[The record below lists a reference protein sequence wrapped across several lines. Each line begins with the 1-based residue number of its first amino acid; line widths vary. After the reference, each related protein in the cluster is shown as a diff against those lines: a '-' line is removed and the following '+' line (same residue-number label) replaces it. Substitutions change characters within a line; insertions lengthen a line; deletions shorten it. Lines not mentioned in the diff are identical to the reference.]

1 MELSSIRYGDAPVQ
15 LILVHGLA
23 SNARLWDGVGHELAA
38 RGVGA
43 LAVDLRGHGQSPKPD
58 DGYDFDSVVGD
69 LLPFLR
75 SDGRSGRVLDG
86 TPLVVGQSYGGN
98 VVIHLAARHPDAVR
112 GVVCVDGGAIDLRQR
127 FPRLDDAV
135 EAMKPP
141 YDRFEGTSPEV
152 MEARLR
158 GSMPD
163 APETWIRGAMAC
175 FDVVDGGVRSRLTW
189 SRHRQI
195 IEAMWHEPTTE
206 LFPKVEVPVLFVM
219 ASDRMRDGVDAALDA
234 LPDGRA
240 VWFDGAHHDVHA
252 QRPAE
257 VAELLLGAL

>member
-1 MELSSIRYGDAPVQ
+1 MELSSIRYGDAPVE

-23 SNARLWDGVGHELAA
+23 SNARLWDGVGAELAA

-69 LLPFLR
+69 LLPL
-75 SDGRSGRVLDG
+75 LDG
-86 TPLVVGQSYGGN
+86 EPVVVGQSYGGN
-98 VVIHLAARHPDAVR
+98 VVVHLAARHPDAVR

-127 FPRLDDAV
+127 FPRLEDAV

-141 YDRFEGTSPEV
+141 YERFEGTPPDV

-158 GSMPD
+158 ASIADGPD
-163 APETWIRGAMAC
+163 TWIRGAMAC
-175 FDVVDGGVRSRLTW
+175 FDTVDGGVRSLLTW

-195 IEAMWHEPTTE
+195 VEAMWHEPPTE
-206 LFPKVEVPVLFVM
+206 VFPKVEVPVLFLM
-219 ASDRMRDGVDAALDA
+219 ASERMRTDVDAALDA

-240 VWFDGAHHDVHA
+240 VWFEGAHHDVHA

-257 VAELLLGAL
+257 VAEHLIGML